1 MNSLF
6 VHTFLYITEDG
17 KKKVILKKLRKDQ
30 KTGII
35 HRHGEIKWGYKHG
48 YNLLKMRFQV
58 TTRKCIQSIHNR

>member
-6 VHTFLYITEDG
+6 VDTFLYITEDG

-35 HRHGEIKWGYKHG
+35 HRHGEIKW
-48 YNLLKMRFQV
+48 
-58 TTRKCIQSIHNR
+58 